1 MSSFSYSV
9 HGDRSC
15 IGIYETAKEAALQY
29 DKAVRHHKKDIN
41 LLNWPTKKEI
51 TKMKIDLENEIG
63 KVTENPKSK
72 KKRKLNNTKSTTI
85 IKNTKTTKTTKNTKT
100 TKTMKTTKTTK

>member
-1 MSSFSYSV
+1 MSSLSNSV

-72 KKRKLNNTKSTTI
+72 KKRKLNNTKSTI
-85 IKNTKTTKTTKNTKT
+85 IKNTKTTKNTKT
-100 TKTMKTTKTTK
+100 MKITKTTKTTKTTK